1 MSKINQQKTMLELA
15 LQISNELGFS
25 VFPCR
30 EKTQGNKKAKSPT
43 PTVGIKTPAAMKSRS
58 GRGGAIF
65 QMQWLAFQQEEIMAS
80 LLSISTLAQIRTVK
94 PRSMNS
100 G

>member
-15 LQISNELGFS
+15 LQISNEFGFS

-30 EKTQGNKKAKSPT
+30 EKTQGNKKAKSPYT
-43 PTVGIKTPAAMKSRS
+43 NRGYKDASSDVEQIRSWWHSFPNAMIGVPTGSRT
-58 GRGGAIF
+58 
-65 QMQWLAFQQEEIMAS
+65 AS
-80 LLSISTLAQIRTVK
+80 LLLISTLAQIRTVK

-100 G
+100 E